1 MSIAIERPTFHPL
14 SIKARK
20 SELIFMIMS
29 HLLVVF
35 EGVWEQNMAKKQS
48 HKRYVPTEECAEK
61 VRNVEIPKKPPIPN
75 MEIPN

>member
-1 MSIAIERPTFHPL
+1 MRMSL
-14 SIKARK
+14 
-20 SELIFMIMS
+20 
-29 HLLVVF
+29 LLVVF

>member
-1 MSIAIERPTFHPL
+1 MRMSL
-14 SIKARK
+14 
-20 SELIFMIMS
+20 
-29 HLLVVF
+29 LLVVF

-61 VRNVEIPKKPPIPN
+61 VPNVEIPNKPLIPN